1 MDILIIQYAVETVNP
16 VFGKERKRT
25 MEQRISFSCDYMEGA
40 HPTILQRLIETN
52 FAQMPGYGAD
62 DYCELAR
69 EKIRAACGAPNAE
82 VHFLVGGTQ
91 TNATVI
97 DALLRSYQGVVA
109 ADTGHISVHEA
120 GAIEF
125 GGHKV
130 LTLPHRNGKI
140 SAEQIA
146 SLLRVYEEDV
156 NHDHTVM
163 PGMVYLSQPT
173 EYGTLYSREELSAIS
188 ALCRE
193 KHLPLYVDGARLA
206 YALAC
211 PENDVTLKDMA
222 ELCDI
227 FYIGGTK
234 CGALLGEAVVIPQ
247 PGLISHFFTIIK
259 QHGALLAKGRLLGL
273 QFDTLFTDGLYQRIG
288 EAALRAAEDIRTA
301 LRANGYQLCFASPTN
316 QTFCLVDREQMEKLR
331 EYVDFSQWEVYDEMH
346 TIIRFATSWATKDED
361 VCTLCRI
368 LRDCAAREKAA
379 S

>member
-40 HPTILQRLIETN
+40 HPAILQRLIETN

-62 DYCELAR
+62 DYCESAR
-69 EKIRAACGAPNAE
+69 EKIRAACSAPNAE

-247 PGLISHFFTIIK
+247 PGLIPHFFTIIK

>member
-40 HPTILQRLIETN
+40 HPAILQRLIETN

-62 DYCELAR
+62 DYCESAR
-69 EKIRAACGAPNAE
+69 EKIRAACSAPNAE

-247 PGLISHFFTIIK
+247 PGLIPHFFT
-259 QHGALLAKGRLLGL
+259 R
-273 QFDTLFTDGLYQRIG
+273 
-288 EAALRAAEDIRTA
+288 
-301 LRANGYQLCFASPTN
+301 C
-316 QTFCLVDREQMEKLR
+316 V
-331 EYVDFSQWEVYDEMH
+331 
-346 TIIRFATSWATKDED
+346 
-361 VCTLCRI
+361 
-368 LRDCAAREKAA
+368 
-379 S
+379 